1 MTLSLFPT
9 PSFAEF
15 GGVVVVSMVLPH
27 TIEAEVFETASH
39 PVSISSFWIVVWSR
53 FLAICATMCVI
64 HPMGTAVMLHL
75 QSAGLLLVR
84 PLVRR
89 HSLAFLLCCSQ
100 FSDESLVL
108 C

>member
-1 MTLSLFPT
+1 M
-9 PSFAEF
+9 
-15 GGVVVVSMVLPH
+15 SMVLPH
-27 TIEAEVFETASH
+27 TIEAEVFETASQ

-53 FLAICATMCVI
+53 FLAICATMGVI

-84 PLVRR
+84 PLIRR
-89 HSLAFLLCCSQ
+89 HSLAFLLCCGQ
-100 FSDESLVL
+100 FSDESLVI